1 MQKNQTAL
9 PFVPS
14 GIGREAIRRAVQ
26 KVVDKDATHGEPFF
40 IIDLG
45 SVFRK
50 HKQWMRMLPRV
61 QPFYAMKCCNE
72 PKILEALASLG
83 TGFDCASRAEM
94 EQVLKMGVDPSRI
107 IFAHPAKSIAHIK
120 FAREAG
126 VDLMTFDNEIELEKI
141 KEHHPGARMI
151 LRILADDPHAVC
163 QLGVKF
169 GAAPNDTLSILQS
182 AKALGIDVVG
192 VSFHVGSGCSNAEAF
207 HDAVASARRVFNEA
221 ATLGYTLTILDIGGG
236 FPGHDSSRISFK
248 DIATV
253 LNDAIDRYF
262 PEDCGVKLMAEPGRY
277 YVASSGTLALNVV
290 AKRIIKHETA
300 TGAEQTV
307 MYYLND
313 GVYGA
318 LNCIMYDHQT
328 PVPVPLREAAKDAP
342 LQHCSVWG
350 PTCDGLDVITKSCE
364 LPELHIGEWI
374 IFEDAGAY
382 TLAAGSCFNGF
393 QRPSHIYTFS
403 ASEHFDASELP
414 EEYPVTPRIQT
425 MVNV

>member
-1 MQKNQTAL
+1 MKPTTGL

-14 GIGREAIRRAVQ
+14 SGIGHEAVRRAVQ

-45 SVFRK
+45 SVYRK
-50 HKQWMRMLPRV
+50 HKQWQRMLPRV

-83 TGFDCASRAEM
+83 TGFDCASRAEIEM
-94 EQVLKMGVDPSRI
+94 VLKMGVEPSRI
-107 IFAHPAKSIAHIK
+107 IFAHPAKSISHIK
-120 FAREAG
+120 YAREVG
-126 VDLMTFDNEIELEKI
+126 VDLMTFDNEIELTKI
-141 KEHHPGARMI
+141 KEHHPTARMV
-151 LRILADDPHAVC
+151 LRILADDPHATC

-169 GAAPNDTLSILQS
+169 GAAPSDALAILQS
-182 AKALGIDVVG
+182 AKAMGIDVVG

-207 HDAVASARRVFNEA
+207 HDAVASARRVFNDA
-221 ATLGYTLTILDIGGG
+221 ATVGYDMTLLDIGGG

-248 DIATV
+248 DITNV
-253 LNDAIDRYF
+253 LNDAFERYF

-277 YVASSGTLALNVV
+277 YVAASGTLALNVV
-290 AKRIIKHETA
+290 AKRVVKHQS
-300 TGAEQTV
+300 AEGEENST

-328 PVPVPLREAAKDAP
+328 PVPVLLRAAPDAP
-342 LQHCSVWG
+342 TQRCSVWG
-350 PTCDGLDVITKSCE
+350 PTCDGLDCIAKSCE
-364 LPELHIGEWI
+364 LPEAQIGDWV

-393 QRPSHIYTFS
+393 QRPAHIYTFS
-403 ASEHFDASELP
+403 ASEHFDDAELP
-414 EEYPVTPRIQT
+414 EGYPVTPRIQT

>member
-1 MQKNQTAL
+1 
-9 PFVPS
+9 
-14 GIGREAIRRAVQ
+14 
-26 KVVDKDATHGEPFF
+26 
-40 IIDLG
+40 
-45 SVFRK
+45 
-50 HKQWMRMLPRV
+50 
-61 QPFYAMKCCNE
+61 
-72 PKILEALASLG
+72 
-83 TGFDCASRAEM
+83 M
-94 EQVLKMGVDPSRI
+94 EPSRI
-107 IFAHPAKSIAHIK
+107 IFAHPAKSVAHIK
-120 FAREAG
+120 YAREVG
-126 VDLMTFDNEIELEKI
+126 VDLMTFDNEIELMKI
-141 KEHHPGARMI
+141 KEHHPAARMI
-151 LRILADDPHAVC
+151 LRILADDPHAAC

-169 GAAPNDTLSILQS
+169 GAAPADTLSILQS

-221 ATLGYTLTILDIGGG
+221 ATVGYDMSILDIGGG

-248 DIATV
+248 DITTV
-253 LNDAIDRYF
+253 LNDAFDRYF

-290 AKRIIKHETA
+290 AKRVVKHETA
-300 TGAEQTV
+300 EGVQHTT

-328 PVPVPLREAAKDAP
+328 PVPVLLREPAKDAP
-342 LQHCSVWG
+342 LQHCSIWG
-350 PTCDGLDVITKSCE
+350 PTCDGLDCITKSCM
-364 LPELHIGEWI
+364 LPETQIGDWI
-374 IFEDAGAY
+374 IFEDMGAY

-403 ASEHFDASELP
+403 ASEHFDDCELP